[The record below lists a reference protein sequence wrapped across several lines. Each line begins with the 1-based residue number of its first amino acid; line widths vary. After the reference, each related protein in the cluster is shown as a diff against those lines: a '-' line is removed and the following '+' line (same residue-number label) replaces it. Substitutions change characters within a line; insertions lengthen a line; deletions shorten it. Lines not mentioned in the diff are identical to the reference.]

1 MAVQVTALGAAAGRA
16 LHLLDDGLPKVLED
30 EFALALL
37 GWSADGARQVVAA
50 VEQPGDRMTSLAVG
64 RARFAED
71 RVIAACRRGVRQY
84 VVLGAGLDSFAL
96 RHAKSLAGL
105 TVFEVDDASLL
116 AWKGERFE
124 QLGLAVPSALR
135 FVACDFESTPLSVAL
150 SEAGFVSEE
159 RAVVSWLGVTQYLT
173 LEAIKQTFEW
183 VARLPAGSEIV
194 LTFDLPCAQAESM
207 KTITRERGIRFETF
221 FEPDEMLA
229 LLGGCGLAG
238 EVFTPAQLN
247 ELYFRGRDDGLHA
260 HTWEWLAVGRV
271 G

>member
-1 MAVQVTALGAAAGRA
+1 MAHLSQLGFQFAPSLAKVAG
-16 LHLLDDGLPKVLED
+16 
-30 EFALALL
+30 ALL
-37 GWSADGARQVVAA
+37 G
-50 VEQPGDRMTSLAVG
+50 SLPTLGLFGQIFGQSLDLLLHRGLG
-64 RARFAED
+64 RLQIPR
-71 RVIAACRRGVRQY
+71 AC
-84 VVLGAGLDSFAL
+84 F
-96 RHAKSLAGL
+96 
-105 TVFEVDDASLL
+105 
-116 AWKGERFE
+116 
-124 QLGLAVPSALR
+124 QLGLFGATVPAL
-135 FVACDFESTPLSVAL
+135 
-150 SEAGFVSEE
+150 
-159 RAVVSWLGVTQYLT
+159 
-173 LEAIKQTFEW
+173 KQTLQW

-271 G
+271 E